1 MKPPGAM
8 LVLAGL
14 TMFSL
19 RHLVRRRPIRSCQG
33 VNASQA
39 DEVANFALNYRSPL
53 FSLLREVEEQL
64 SSGQCNK
71 ILTY

>member
-8 LVLAGL
+8 LVLADP

-19 RHLVRRRPIRSCQG
+19 RHLVRRRPDSFLSG
-33 VNASQA
+33 ANASQA